1 MKKSFKQKLID
12 LGLSYKKEMAIIVLI
27 NLFCVIA
34 SGILFVFLNSP
45 IALAGGG
52 MTILLANFLLFS
64 RYGTLQRSREK
75 EHLDELISLLSYFE
89 IFITNKNNVYMSFR
103 LLLPYCS
110 GFMDEVINSLLN
122 QIDMDKSVGPFIT
135 FAQKFNSHLVESLM
149 LSIYQMVDNGENSG
163 QFMEFEIFFAGI
175 GKDHQIALIEDKK
188 KSLDSLNHWPL
199 FGAGAITIVIAFSIT
214 TIIGAY
220 IDVL

>member
-27 NLFCVIA
+27 NLFCVAA

-110 GFMDEVINSLLN
+110 GFMDEAINSLLN